1 MGAVRAEVYGTRN
14 VGTIRNLAGVVIAVG
29 SAVGPAVLG
38 LAFDF
43 GWAVETTCWAPLA
56 IGLAAA
62 IAAAFAAA
70 AARPPRR
77 TRTANPDFSHR
88 HGLESIEYC

>member
-43 GWAVETTCWAPLA
+43 GWAVETTCWALLA

-70 AARPPRR
+70 AARP
-77 TRTANPDFSHR
+77 AEDA
-88 HGLESIEYC
+88 HG